1 MSSSQPIG
9 NLTPFISLVSDLS
22 GDLTD
27 VVLSV
32 DQSLRR
38 GNAKLSLIPGTGTGG
53 SYFVIPTNTPLVDGA
68 STSARRSVD
77 PLAVLKPSDEEAFA
91 INNPKG
97 FGPILDTDVGKDGR
111 RMKHGILPGEGASR
125 EAAAYLLDFNHFAR
139 VPRTAL
145 VIARHQAFHTSQEF
159 KIAAINAATTAAALS
174 SSSSGEEQVYGKHF
188 AIPIS
193 TQDMS
198 SSSFSSSA
206 LSSSSSSS
214 SSNFSPMLYPQYVGN
229 ITARSTQSN
238 SAGSSILSNST
249 TMPFLALSVTDDDD
263 AMMFS
268 SSASTPRPIL
278 TLTDAIL
285 MPVKECSLQAF
296 VPHAC
301 SAEDVGTSFWPIEDV
316 QAIAMF
322 DIRLCNADRNDD
334 NLLIRVWRSNTEI
347 KTLEGAEDALRVM
360 KQQQQQ
366 QQTSLAR
373 QTSFSERNDKDG
385 SAPLI
390 SSTGLQRIA
399 SLTKSSS
406 GGGLSLQQNTTLAAA
421 SALTPSASAPRAPP
435 SIPFLQRVPSVNE
448 RLGTS
453 ALTIKVNNNSAGTG
467 DYSAPQVTKSTTPRS
482 LRDEP
487 DVFSSSSS
495 SSGNKTPRPDLFST
509 LAQQQLLLP
518 PSSAGLGAVDA
529 AGATQTSSSTLTQNV
544 QTQTS
549 QSFSSSSTRPSSG
562 LFISTGGLTRQAPF
576 STSLPLSDSPSSS
589 SLSSNSFFNNSFS
602 PSSSMT
608 SQAASL
614 PTPTVASLM
623 PANTRSSTA
632 SESSKPWRSTRL
644 DKLKLEAKIG
654 SDDLISVPI
663 NLSPKNEDYSKSTT
677 PTVPAAF
684 LTAAISSSSTGAGA
698 GMPVTSPLIRTNSY
712 RTMPQEVRLEMI
724 PVDHGAILPSSNA
737 LDDLQLSWV
746 HWPQV
751 KKPVSP
757 RVAAYIKSLDGRSDA
772 LKIHRIF
779 GSKIRP
785 SCLLTLR
792 LCTSLLKLGVENGL
806 TLSEIGRM
814 MLRESGLGRID
825 PEGKNKHPSSHSTIA
840 TISLSPS
847 NSTSSGAGSKHRSK
861 VNHHLHRYQRSL
873 AVEAA
878 AAESNTRESRRNHH
892 NHHHSSSQ
900 NQLHQTSPINNKG
913 GEDVRYHLDLASS
926 LSVPPLSE
934 VDVAAQEQAAR
945 TRELLSRR
953 AADTERLLPSAL
965 EQAVRKAK
973 NVLRKTRNEQ
983 ALWNGILSTGLQNN
997 TSHQNQQPPQQN
1009 LNHLAVAMPPLPW
1022 NVKNKGDKQRRSN
1035 HALAPA
1041 VLRPPRKYSNSSN
1054 GSQGTSA
1061 PSLPLTSGNNDAT
1074 QNTSASSAVSSSSD
1088 NNNGG
1093 GFTTGA
1099 GESSKIASS
1108 PILMGKTVSTASLR
1122 KQGGGGGVD
1131 DAAASQKA
1139 PPSPLLLS
1147 SNGRND
1153 EPEFMAL
1160 HDGIEQAFNAII
1172 LVHIH
1177 EVIRSRGGKI

>member
-1 MSSSQPIG
+1 MTSSHPPIG

-38 GNAKLSLIPGTGTGG
+38 NKARLSLIPGTGTGG
-53 SYFVIPTNTPLVDGA
+53 SYFVIPTIAPIIDETSSIT
-68 STSARRSVD
+68 STRRSTAD

-97 FGPILDTDVGKDGR
+97 FGPILDSDVGKDGR

-159 KIAAINAATTAAALS
+159 KIAAINAATTAAAI
-174 SSSSGEEQVYGKHF
+174 SSSSGEENGYGKHF

-193 TQDMS
+193 SQDTSLFSNTS
-198 SSSFSSSA
+198 SSIY
-206 LSSSSSSS
+206 SSSS

-229 ITARSTQSN
+229 NTSRSTQSQ
-238 SAGSSILSNST
+238 SAGSSVLSNST
-249 TMPFLALSVTDDDD
+249 TMPYLALSVTDADDND
-263 AMMFS
+263 MQFI
-268 SSASTPRPIL
+268 SSASTPRPML
-278 TLTDAIL
+278 TLTDAIS
-285 MPVKECSLQAF
+285 MPVKECSLQAY

-301 SAEDVGTSFWPIEDV
+301 SAEDVGTSFWPVEDV

-366 QQTSLAR
+366 QQTSLVR
-373 QTSFSERNDKDG
+373 QSSFSDRNEKETSSSLLSSG
-385 SAPLI
+385 S
-390 SSTGLQRIA
+390 LQRIA

-406 GGGLSLQQNTTLAAA
+406 GSGLSQQVPSTGA
-421 SALTPSASAPRAPP
+421 SALAPSVAIGRSAPPIP
-435 SIPFLQRVPSVNE
+435 SLQRISSVNE
-448 RLGTS
+448 RLAS
-453 ALTIKVNNNSAGTG
+453 SLTIKVNSNITGENSAPH
-467 DYSAPQVTKSTTPRS
+467 ATKSSTPRS

-487 DVFSSSSS
+487 EAGSSS

-509 LAQQQLLLP
+509 LAQQQLLHTNP
-518 PSSAGLGAVDA
+518 PTVPNSSVELGPSDSAE
-529 AGATQTSSSTLTQNV
+529 ATQ
-544 QTQTS
+544 
-549 QSFSSSSTRPSSG
+549 SSSSSSSFISAQNALSTQSSATTASRPG
-562 LFISTGGLTRQAPF
+562 LFISTAGLIRQPPF
-576 STSLPLSDSPSSS
+576 SMSLPLSDSPYSS
-589 SLSSNSFFNNSFS
+589 SLSSNSFLNNSIS
-602 PSSSMT
+602 PSSS
-608 SQAASL
+608 QASTSL
-614 PTPTVASLM
+614 PTPTTAASFL
-623 PANTRSSTA
+623 PTKTA
-632 SESSKPWRSTRL
+632 PESKPWRSTRL
-644 DKLKLEAKIG
+644 DKLKMEAKMN
-654 SDDLISVPI
+654 SEDLISVPVS
-663 NLSPKNEDYSKSTT
+663 LSPKYDEAKSS
-677 PTVPAAF
+677 PIASSAFMAA
-684 LTAAISSSSTGAGA
+684 AALSSAASTSTGGQII
-698 GMPVTSPLIRTNSY
+698 TSPLIRTNSY
-712 RTMPQEVRLEMI
+712 RTMPQEVRLEII
-724 PVDHGAILPSSNA
+724 PVDHGAILPSSNS

-757 RVAAYIKSLDGRSDA
+757 RVAAYIKGLDGRSDA
-772 LKIHRIF
+772 LKIHRVF

-825 PEGKNKHPSSHSTIA
+825 PEGQNKSHSNST
-840 TISLSPS
+840 TNVSLSPS
-847 NSTSSGAGSKHRSK
+847 NSTGGSVSSSKHRAK

-878 AAESNTRESRRNHH
+878 AAVESNTRESRRNHH
-892 NHHHSSSQ
+892 HHHSSTLSSSSSSSSSFISQ
-900 NQLHQTSPINNKG
+900 NQLQQTSPLHSKMAG
-913 GEDVRYHLDLASS
+913 DDVHLDLVSS
-926 LSVPPLSE
+926 LSNPLSE
-934 VDVAAQEQAAR
+934 LDIAAQEQAAR

-983 ALWNGILSTGLQNN
+983 AMWNGVLSATQHNNN
-997 TSHQNQQPPQQN
+997 TSSHN
-1009 LNHLAVAMPPLPW
+1009 LQLNHNHLAVAMPPLPW

-1054 GSQGTSA
+1054 GSQGTA
-1061 PSLPLTSGNNDAT
+1061 PPPLPGGNEASTLFTSG
-1074 QNTSASSAVSSSSD
+1074 SKEASS
-1088 NNNGG
+1088 
-1093 GFTTGA
+1093 
-1099 GESSKIASS
+1099 SSKIASS
-1108 PILMGKTVSTASLR
+1108 PILMSKTASSASIR
-1122 KQGGGGGVD
+1122 KQSSGGGVD
-1131 DAAASQKA
+1131 EPSSSQKA

-1147 SNGRND
+1147 SGGLGGHND

-1172 LVHIH
+1172 LIHIQ
-1177 EVIRSRGGKI
+1177 EVIRSRSGKL